1 MLSALL
7 NIQPTTVFF
16 PKNKAK
22 GMKCKEMSGMEKQ
35 QEMEAI
41 PPQPI
46 SPAWPQWSGSEQCCK
61 SLTVPYSLC
70 RRTGSGYKRS
80 FPSVT
85 SLS

>member
-41 PPQPI
+41 PPHPTF
-46 SPAWPQWSGSEQCCK
+46 PLPGPSGQAQSCK
-61 SLTVPYSLC
+61 SLTVPYL
-70 RRTGSGYKRS
+70 
-80 FPSVT
+80 P
-85 SLS
+85 L